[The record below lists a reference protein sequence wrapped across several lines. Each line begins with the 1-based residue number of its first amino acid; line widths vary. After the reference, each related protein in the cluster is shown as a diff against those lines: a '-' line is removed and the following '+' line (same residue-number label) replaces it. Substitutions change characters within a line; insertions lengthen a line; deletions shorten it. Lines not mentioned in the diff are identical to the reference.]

1 MDVSAIVTRLQTVGS
16 LGQVVTADPA
26 GSPVNYDSSTALYG
40 LLNSLV
46 SQRMYPLTQ
55 REDPAQPSIVYQLI
69 GSAQGN
75 YDGFAIT
82 QTDTFV
88 LTVKAAGYDALF
100 DLVGSIKTTMAASA
114 LAIETTDLMF
124 DYEDEAQLFSCAMQV
139 ELTYMCSASQT
150 LPAVYVYSLG
160 RSAQSSAF
168 DNITKQRVNDDYGI
182 LICTINNDVP
192 TLAADIRAKL
202 LGWQQTAF
210 HFEMEYASGSQVA
223 GVGGLRLW
231 RETYTDSVFIT
242 EV

>member
-1 MDVSAIVTRLQTVGS
+1 MDVSGIVTRLLTVGS

-55 REDPAQPSIVYQLI
+55 REDPVQPSIVYQLI

-88 LTVKAAGYDALF
+88 LTVKATGYDALF

-182 LICTINNDVP
+182 LICTINNDLP
-192 TLAADIRAKL
+192 ALAADIRARL
-202 LGWQQTAF
+202 LGWQQSAA

>member
-1 MDVSAIVTRLQTVGS
+1 MDVSGIVTRLLTVGS

-182 LICTINNDVP
+182 LICTINNDLP
-192 TLAADIRAKL
+192 SLAADIRARL
-202 LGWQQTAF
+202 LGWQQSAA